1 MEPIDSAVES
11 AFRRRW
17 RSIAVF
23 LSDLASVILA
33 WIAAYALSSDFVL
46 PAAER
51 PTMAAALLLL
61 IPAEALIFRWS
72 GLYLGIWFFSSLPDL
87 RRIIKA
93 VLVSGMLVWVA
104 AAFVPEP
111 GIPRSVPVL
120 YPILLLLLMG
130 GGRAAYRMWK
140 EHLLYG
146 NVGAQGKPVL
156 LLGAGRSGANL
167 VHELS
172 RSRDWRVVGFLD
184 DDPAKQRRELL
195 GQRVYGPLAELSYW
209 ARVLKVQHVIL
220 AMPSVADA
228 VRQRAMTL
236 CMRAGVTAYTVP
248 STEQLLLKRDRLD
261 HLRPIDL
268 EDLLGRT
275 PVRIDTPEVRQLLFQ
290 RVVMVTGAGGSI
302 GSELC
307 RQIAR
312 LQPAQ
317 LVLFESS
324 EFALYALADEL
335 TEVFPEVA
343 IVPLAGDVKDA
354 AWVNEAMRRYSPSL
368 VFHAAAYKHVPL
380 MEELNC
386 WQAVR
391 NNVLGTYV
399 VAQAAQ
405 RVGVPKFVL
414 VSTDKAVNPTNVM
427 GATKRLAEMVCQAL
441 QGEAETTRFEMVRF
455 GNVLGST
462 GSVIPKFRIQIA
474 KGGPVTVTHPEIT
487 RYFMSIPEASQL
499 VLEAA
504 AMGNGGEIFVLDMG
518 QPVRIADLARDMIR
532 LSGRSEDEIR
542 IVYTGLRPGEKLYE
556 ELLLDGEHTRATHH
570 PKLRIAK
577 ARLVPAGWKEDLLEW
592 LKPATPRTD
601 AEVRR
606 DLRRWVPEYQPATLP
621 ALQAVAAPLAAVN
634 SAVAHPD
641 AGRK

>member
-1 MEPIDSAVES
+1 MEAPES
-11 AFRRRW
+11 AFQRRW
-17 RSIAVF
+17 RSVAVF
-23 LSDLASVILA
+23 LSDLVAVAVA
-33 WIAAYALSSDFVL
+33 WVAAYALSFDLAL
-46 PAAER
+46 PDEHR
-51 PTMAAALLLL
+51 LL
-61 IPAEALIFRWS
+61 IPAALFVLIPAQAVLFRLS
-72 GLYLGIWFFSSLPDL
+72 GLYRGIWFFSSLPDL
-87 RRIIKA
+87 RRIFKSVAFSALMVALATPLAPAPGVPRA
-93 VLVSGMLVWVA
+93 VV
-104 AAFVPEP
+104 
-111 GIPRSVPVL
+111 IL
-120 YPILLLLLMG
+120 YPVLLLLLMG

-140 EHLLYG
+140 EHMLYSALG
-146 NVGAQGKPVL
+146 TQGKPVL
-156 LLGAGRSGANL
+156 LLGAGRTGASL
-167 VHELS
+167 VQELS

-195 GQRVYGPLAELSYW
+195 GQRVYGPLGELAYW
-209 ARVLKVQHVIL
+209 AKALKVHHVIL
-220 AMPSVADA
+220 AMPSVSDE
-228 VRQRAMTL
+228 VRQRVSTL
-236 CMRAGVTAYTVP
+236 CVRAGVTAYTVP

-261 HLRPIDL
+261 HVRPIDL
-268 EDLLGRT
+268 EDLLGRS
-275 PVRIDTPEVRQLLFQ
+275 PVHIDTPEIRELLFE

-317 LVLFESS
+317 LVLFENS
-324 EFALYALADEL
+324 EFGLYALADEL
-335 TEVFPEVA
+335 AEHFPEVA
-343 IVPLAGDVKDA
+343 VVPLAGDVKDA
-354 AWVNEAMRRYSPSL
+354 AWLAEVMRRYAPSV

-380 MEELNC
+380 MEEHNS

-391 NNVLGTYV
+391 NNVFGTYV
-399 VAQAAQ
+399 VSMAAQ
-405 RVGVPKFVL
+405 RAKVPKFVL

-441 QGEAETTRFEMVRF
+441 EGGGGATRFEMVRF

-462 GSVIPKFRIQIA
+462 GSVIPKFRAQIA

-504 AMGNGGEIFVLDMG
+504 AMGKGGEIFVLDMG

-532 LSGRSEDEIR
+532 LSGRSEEEIR

-556 ELLLDGEHTRATHH
+556 ELLLDGEHTRPTHH

-577 ARLVPAGWKEDLLEW
+577 ARMVPVGWLDDVLEW
-592 LKPATPRTD
+592 LKSPAPKTD

-606 DLRRWVPEYQPATLP
+606 DLRRWVPEYQPATPP
-621 ALQAVAAPLAAVN
+621 ALKAIP
-634 SAVAHPD
+634 
-641 AGRK
+641 AGGQESGRL